1 MADSPD
7 SRDNHAGKAERATW
21 STGLTGFGLTNDNAS
36 GAAAG
41 AITTCVLRFWLD
53 GGHITHQSDYSLI
66 ALPLNFQHER
76 TYVCVLAGFVTV
88 IWIEMIYGLQVLWKC
103 GLLLSDARLF
113 IKTRCRSAC
122 TISIMLTYPSS
133 RFGVAHSVRGDLS
146 VADQKFVMA
155 IGQVRVLLPP
165 RHRGFQFWH

>member
-1 MADSPD
+1 
-7 SRDNHAGKAERATW
+7 
-21 STGLTGFGLTNDNAS
+21 
-36 GAAAG
+36 
-41 AITTCVLRFWLD
+41 
-53 GGHITHQSDYSLI
+53 
-66 ALPLNFQHER
+66 
-76 TYVCVLAGFVTV
+76 
-88 IWIEMIYGLQVLWKC
+88 MIYGLQVLWKC

-165 RHRGFQFWH
+165 RHRGFQFWQFVMNVVLLFGGLLTISFFAGGRSGVGLRRSPHHFLSGSRVLVPSVSTPVLGVQLIDRHRRASSAQIPE